1 MSKFGIIG
9 EGITD
14 QITLENILCGF
25 FQEHDL
31 EDEIEYLLPP
41 RDDPSKGAWWRIFQ
55 RIAGEDF
62 RNDVLNN
69 EFIILQIDTDVSE
82 KQNFNVSKFDE
93 NGNPLP
99 AESIINKVIERLILE
114 INKGDATF
122 YQAHKDKIIF
132 AVCVHSLECWLVALH
147 EAAKAT
153 TENCFDVLLTLK
165 FKGFQVAK
173 KRNNY
178 DKLSQPFLNPE
189 NIKTVAQNDTSFKH
203 FIQQLQPISL

>member
-14 QITLENILCGF
+14 QITIENILCGF

-31 EDEIEYLLPP
+31 EDDIEYLSPP
-41 RDDPSKGAWWRIFQ
+41 RDNPSKGAWWRIFQ

-82 KQNFNVSKFDE
+82 KQNFNVPKMDE
-93 NGNPLP
+93 NGNLLSV
-99 AESIINKVIERLILE
+99 ESIINKVIERLVLE
-114 INKGDATF
+114 INKADATF
-122 YQAHKDKIIF
+122 YQAYKDKFIF
-132 AVCVHSLECWLVALH
+132 AICVHSLECWLVALH
-147 EAAKAT
+147 EPTKAT

-178 DKLSQPFLNPE
+178 DKLSQPFLNRE
-189 NIKTVAQNDTSFKH
+189 NIEIVAQKNESFKH
-203 FIQQLQPISL
+203 FIQQLQTISP